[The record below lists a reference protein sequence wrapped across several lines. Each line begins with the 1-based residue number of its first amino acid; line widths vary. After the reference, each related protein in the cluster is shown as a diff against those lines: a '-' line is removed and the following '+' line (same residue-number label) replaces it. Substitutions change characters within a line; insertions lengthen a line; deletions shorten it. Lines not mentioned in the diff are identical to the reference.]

1 MTMKLY
7 QEVSLTRD
15 LPEYGLRSG
24 DMAMLVDLVPH
35 PVNGEKGCV
44 LEVFNAI
51 GESLAA
57 IAVPISAVEV
67 LRPDEILSV
76 RS

>member
-1 MTMKLY
+1 
-7 QEVSLTRD
+7 
-15 LPEYGLRSG
+15 
-24 DMAMLVDLVPH
+24 MLVDLVPH
-35 PVNGEKGCV
+35 PVNGEEGCV
-44 LEVFNAI
+44 WEVFNAI

-67 LRPDEILSV
+67 LRPYEILSV